1 MLGQVDKNLSELI
14 KKLSWI
20 HKELEAAEEAG
31 CSEEIIAWLNQ
42 RTQQVIEEI
51 VESDADLH
59 A

>member
-20 HKELEAAEEAG
+20 HKEVATAEEAG
-31 CSEEIIAWLNQ
+31 CSEEIVAWLKQ
-42 RTQQVIEEI
+42 RAQLVQEEI
-51 VESDADLH
+51 VDSDADLH

>member
-1 MLGQVDKNLSELI
+1 MLKPVDKNLSELI

-20 HKELEAAEEAG
+20 HKELQTAEEAE
-31 CSEEIIAWLNQ
+31 CSEEIVAWLKQ
-42 RTQQVIEEI
+42 RIKQVEQEI

>member
-1 MLGQVDKNLSELI
+1 MLKPVDRNLSELI

-31 CSEEIIAWLNQ
+31 CSKEIVAWLKERIKLVEQ
-42 RTQQVIEEI
+42 EI
-51 VESDADLH
+51 VESDANLH

>member
-14 KKLSWI
+14 RKLSWI
-20 HKELEAAEEAG
+20 HKELEVAKEAG
-31 CSEEIIAWLNQ
+31 CSEEIVAWLKQ
-42 RTQQVIEEI
+42 RMKQVEQEI

>member
-20 HKELEAAEEAG
+20 HKELEAAQEAE
-31 CSEEIIAWLNQ
+31 CSEEIVAWLKQ
-42 RTQQVIEEI
+42 RAQLVQEEI

>member
-20 HKELEAAEEAG
+20 HKELEAAQEAE
-31 CSEEIIAWLNQ
+31 CSEEIVAWLKQ
-42 RTQQVIEEI
+42 RAQLIQEEI
-51 VESDADLH
+51 VNSDADLH

>member
-1 MLGQVDKNLSELI
+1 MLKPVDNKLQELI

-20 HKELEAAEEAG
+20 HKELEAAEEAE

-42 RTQQVIEEI
+42 RVQSIQEEI

>member
-1 MLGQVDKNLSELI
+1 MLKPVDNKLSELI

-20 HKELEAAEEAG
+20 HKELKAAQEAE
-31 CSEEIIAWLNQ
+31 CSEEIVAWLKQ
-42 RTQQVIEEI
+42 RAQLVQEEI

>member
-14 KKLSWI
+14 RKLSWI
-20 HKELEAAEEAG
+20 HKELEVAKEAG
-31 CSEEIIAWLNQ
+31 CSEEIVAWLEQ
-42 RTQQVIEEI
+42 RVQLVREEI

>member
-1 MLGQVDKNLSELI
+1 MLKPVDNKLPELI

-20 HKELEAAEEAG
+20 HKELEVAKEAG

-42 RTQQVIEEI
+42 RVQLIQEQI
-51 VESDADLH
+51 VDSNADLH

>member
-20 HKELEAAEEAG
+20 HKELEVAKEAG
-31 CSEEIIAWLNQ
+31 CSEEIVAWLKQ
-42 RTQQVIEEI
+42 RAQLVREEI
-51 VESDADLH
+51 VNSDADLH

>member
-20 HKELEAAEEAG
+20 HKELEAAQEAE
-31 CSEEIIAWLNQ
+31 CSEEIVAWLKQ
-42 RTQQVIEEI
+42 RAQLVREEI
-51 VESDADLH
+51 VNSDADLH

>member
-20 HKELEAAEEAG
+20 HKELQAAEEAE
-31 CSEEIIAWLNQ
+31 CSEEIVAWLKQ
-42 RTQQVIEEI
+42 RMKQVEQEI